1 MSHLRIYFTIKII
14 PQLSCRKGVKVKFFK
29 LFFLLFL
36 FTNFLY
42 AGVNTVD
49 NGIEF
54 TYEAPNASSVTVAG
68 NFNDWNTNVNPLEKN
83 ESGIWKTVI
92 KLSQGE
98 YQYKFVVDENWCVDP
113 DNPNQTEDGYG
124 GFNSAIEID
133 SKGKL
138 VIKKAKQT
146 KQTIGIKTALNPKV
160 LFDGRYYTNNRFINN
175 ENGRYMLDKPVHD
188 LNLGVRVKFN
198 NEFEGYT
205 VFNIN
210 NGAEGAD
217 MWKTHLN
224 YKRTLL
230 RLNTNYFSLDG
241 FDNFGSIT
249 FNDPLHIVG
258 DEGKYHYAFGYGY
271 KGVYAKS
278 SPLSFTPMDFNAEV
292 LYADQSGDDDGDIGA
307 GRGVLSFNLRNKD
320 ELGSKVQL
328 GYSAYSARFPL
339 STTSSQKNISRE
351 VDLQFAHSLQSTG
364 WQRPMNFVFNSEY
377 YSFENS
383 NIDSITTK
391 WLDGEVAYLGL
402 RVKFPSALEIY
413 GNFRRNKL
421 DFDESLSKNQII
433 FGGDFITKPISAH
446 LELSWWKNNL
456 PDSLVSWNNYFRYLE
471 KTDGNGRWFQKYS
484 EVPYEKYTLLG
495 YDTGLIWKVGV
506 GYKFNIGKQKFEVGW
521 QNKIA
526 QINFQYKPKYIENE
540 WSLNWKI
547 AKHWGI
553 YSNTRMPYYN
563 DSFLGLKTDF
573 QSKDDLFVSN
583 FSKISYYLKEN
594 IELSLG
600 WGVNPKVINNVTDEF
615 YNGGREEFMESVGD
629 FTNYLENNYRGLGEK
644 LRIAEQKL
652 MDEQRIVVEAVVKF

>member
-1 MSHLRIYFTIKII
+1 M
-14 PQLSCRKGVKVKFFK
+14 KFFK

-42 AGVNTVD
+42 AGVNSVK

-68 NFNDWNTNVNPLEKN
+68 SFNDWNTNANPLEKGEN
-83 ESGIWKTVI
+83 GIWKTVI
-92 KLSQGE
+92 KLSPGE
-98 YQYKFVVDENWCVDP
+98 YQYKFVVDGNWYVDP
-113 DNPNQTEDGYG
+113 DNLNQTEDGYG
-124 GFNSAIEID
+124 GFNSVIEID

-146 KQTIGIKTALNPKV
+146 RQTIGIKTALNPKV
-160 LFDGRYYTNNRFINN
+160 LFDGRYYTSNRFINN
-175 ENGRYMLDKPVHD
+175 ENERYMLDKPVHD

-205 VFNIN
+205 VLNIN

-230 RLNTNYFSLDG
+230 KLNTNYFSLNG

-278 SPLSFTPMDFNAEV
+278 NIFSISPLDFQAEV

-307 GRGVLSFNLRNKD
+307 GRGVLWFNLRNKD
-320 ELGSKVQL
+320 ELVSKVHL
-328 GYSAYSARFPL
+328 GYSDYSARFPL

-351 VDLQFAHSLQSTG
+351 VDIEFAHSLQSAE
-364 WQRPMNFVFNSEY
+364 WQSPMNFVFNSEY

-391 WLDGEVAYLGL
+391 WLDGFTIYFGTKV
-402 RVKFPSALEIY
+402 RFPAALEVY
-413 GNFRRNKL
+413 GNYQRNKL
-421 DFDESLSKNQII
+421 NFEKELRKDRITIGGNFGLERLSAN
-433 FGGDFITKPISAH
+433 
-446 LELSWWKNNL
+446 LELCWWKNHL
-456 PDSLVSWNNYFRYLE
+456 PDSTVSWSDYYKYLE

-484 EVPYEKYTLLG
+484 DVPFEQYTLLG
-495 YDTGLIWKVGV
+495 YKTGLIWKVGV
-506 GYKFNIGKQKFEVGW
+506 GYKFNIGKQKFEVNW
-521 QNKIA
+521 QDKIA

-540 WSLNWKI
+540 LIFNWEI
-547 AKHWGI
+547 SRHWKF

-573 QSKDDLFVSN
+573 KAGEDLFVSN

-615 YNGGREEFMESVGD
+615 YDGGREEFMESVGGYAS
-629 FTNYLENNYRGLGEK
+629 YLENNYRGLGEK
-644 LRIAEQKL
+644 IRTAEQKL
-652 MDEQRIVVEAVVKF
+652 MDEQRISIEAVVKF